1 MSYFGIPIRNGLPIG
16 LGSVAGFGIAP
27 FEPYSLFE
35 NGEQGAWYDPSD
47 LSTLFTDS
55 AGTTPVT
62 GVEQFVGLML
72 DKSKG
77 GVGSNGA
84 ARYNLLT
91 YTEQFDNAAWTR
103 NNVTA
108 ANTTATTDPIGGTA
122 ADALIETGG
131 TGAQSAYI
139 TITLPAL
146 SHTMSVYC
154 KANQRTWAYVR
165 LTTTVF
171 SAGQGAFFNL
181 ANGTVGTVESG
192 VTASIADA
200 GNGWWRCFVTIT
212 TTAGSWSPCVNVAA
226 GDNNWAYT
234 GLNGNGIY
242 IWGADLRLTSQANL
256 APTYQPITA
265 SWPAT
270 IPGNHATQTTSAKRP
285 KLAARYNLLTYAEQ
299 FDNPFWAKVNTTV
312 TANAAVAPNGTTTA
326 ELAYPTTSG
335 TDRIVWNGSN
345 VVTIANGLQYV
356 TSIYAKASGKS
367 IVWFGTLAGN
377 TANANCAFFDLQNQ
391 TSSAGAYFSS
401 ASIVPVGNGWYLC
414 KATATSASTVGYGIY
429 GSADAAGSTSVTANG
444 TDGVLLW
451 GADLRPASQ
460 ATGLI
465 GPTYQRVV
473 DAATYDTAGFLPYLQ
488 FDGLSWSMSTGS
500 IDFTATDKMTVWAG
514 VRKLSEIA
522 GVIAETS
529 SSSQTNNGAFLV
541 SNAFNGSTN
550 YDVQCRGTDRNM
562 RRYVTYAAPITNVL
576 QSSMTT
582 AAADSAAAI
591 QTRINATL
599 NAGFASASAASS
611 GNFGNYPLHLG
622 GRNSAGD
629 FFNGWLTS
637 LIVRGAQSTQSQIEA
652 TESWVNGKTGAYV

>member
-1 MSYFGIPIRNGLPIG
+1 MPYFGIPIRNGLPIG

-47 LSTLFTDS
+47 FSTLFDDS

-77 GVGSNGA
+77 LVLGPELVTNGDFSSG
-84 ARYNLLT
+84 T
-91 YTEQFDNAAWTR
+91 TGWTLYQSTLSAVSGKLR
-103 NNVTA
+103 VTA
-108 ANTTATTDPIGGTA
+108 VS
-122 ADALIETGG
+122 
-131 TGAQSAYI
+131 GAPGAYQAI
-139 TITLPAL
+139 SIVSGKTYEVTFDID
-146 SHTMSVYC
+146 V
-154 KANQRTWAYVR
+154 
-165 LTTTVF
+165 
-171 SAGQGAFFNL
+171 
-181 ANGTVGTVESG
+181 GTVGTGSYFVGNTGLGGSYTISASG
-192 VTASIADA
+192 KQTFRFLS
-200 GNGWWRCFVTIT
+200 T
-212 TTAGSWSPCVNVAA
+212 TTNAAFLFYIHRVSGATAGQYFDLDNV
-226 GDNNWAYT
+226 
-234 GLNGNGIY
+234 
-242 IWGADLRLTSQANL
+242 SVKEL
-256 APTYQPITA
+256 A
-265 SWPAT
+265 
-270 IPGNHATQTTSAKRP
+270 GNHATQTLSTKRP
-285 KLAARYNLLTYAEQ
+285 KLAARYNLLQRTEE
-299 FDNPFWAKVNTTV
+299 FDNGYWAKVNTTV